1 MDGYL
6 EEAGHDVTMRWGRS
20 GGHTV
25 PSNWARKLAG
35 CLRVEELRG
44 GSPPTQPPH
53 MPPQLPPPAAPSPA
67 TPAGDE
73 CAMLEE
79 AEGADVADG
88 ADDAWCASCEL
99 CSSYCPGC
107 DPELSWE
114 SYEME

>member
-25 PSNWARKLAG
+25 PSNWATKLAG

-44 GSPPTQPPH
+44 DSPPTQ
-53 MPPQLPPPAAPSPA
+53 PPQLPPPAAPSPA
-67 TPAGDE
+67 TPRAGDT
-73 CAMLEE
+73 CAVLEE
-79 AEGADVADG
+79 MEGAEA

-99 CSSYCPGC
+99 CSAYCPGC

-114 SYEME
+114 SYDMT